1 MRHYAATEAIATSSG
16 QNDSGMFELNFRD
29 ERYFPFEFAGAV
41 SRWRI
46 ELPPENNFFDMDTLS
61 DIILHVNYT
70 AREGGDVL
78 RNAANEVAQAH
89 VPDDGRRVFDLKREM
104 PEEWNKFK
112 HQHEHQR
119 FELRLARDMF
129 PYMTGDRELIITRLE
144 FFIGA
149 EGASPSTHREV
160 EFVVAHAKGCAH
172 AEADEHEFQCVGDAA
187 WPGFFHGAVD
197 VRVGPLR
204 GGDVRHVG
212 TFRFEERLERISR
225 AFLVVHYE
233 TRYRLASPELPMIP
247 EEVLGYKTLRTGA
260 ARVAGTAGDQD
271 HPVDSS
277 AAARKR

>member
-1 MRHYAATEAIATSSG
+1 M
-16 QNDSGMFELNFRD
+16 
-29 ERYFPFEFAGAV
+29 
-41 SRWRI
+41 
-46 ELPPENNFFDMDTLS
+46 
-61 DIILHVNYT
+61 
-70 AREGGDVL
+70 L

-119 FELRLARDMF
+119 FELHLARDMF

-197 VRVGPLR
+197 VASVRCGAATCGMSGRSGLR
-204 GGDVRHVG
+204 SGLSG
-212 TFRFEERLERISR
+212 SR
-225 AFLVVHYE
+225 ARSWWCTTRPVIVSPVQNFL
-233 TRYRLASPELPMIP
+233 
-247 EEVLGYKTLRTGA
+247 
-260 ARVAGTAGDQD
+260 
-271 HPVDSS
+271 
-277 AAARKR
+277 